1 VVLHSGWDSTVLSI
15 SMGVAIVGRVVEA
28 AAVEELVGV
37 KEVVVLFSCEIR
49 GALVSI
55 GVEEVSFMH
64 LEAGMAFGSGSQLE
78 NSEGSHPTWKGQA
91 SGLGPWWG
99 EGLTS
104 KSKGSCWSQEG
115 VWLKSEREGSC
126 TLGVGVGQQTVNKAC
141 K

>member
-28 AAVEELVGV
+28 AALEELVGV
-37 KEVVVLFSCEIR
+37 EEVVVLFSWEIR

-64 LEAGMAFGSGSQLE
+64 LEAGVAFGVWEPAGNFRRLPSHLE
-78 NSEGSHPTWKGQA
+78 
-91 SGLGPWWG
+91 GPGFWPGAMVG

-126 TLGVGVGQQTVNKAC
+126 TLGVG
-141 K
+141 